1 MIPSASKFVRGL
13 LSALVFLTL
22 CLTPLRAQNPPP
34 FQLQVDHSAFGMV
47 AAAQPLA
54 TWAGTQILEAGGNAA
69 DAAVAAAF
77 AVAVVEPTM
86 NSIGGRTQ
94 ILIRLPDGRVRGI
107 DATTQAPMSYD
118 PLTAPQASYGY
129 AVIGVPGA
137 VAGLVRLQS
146 EFGTLPL
153 ETVMGPAIR
162 YAREGF
168 PILPGD
174 AARQAG
180 GATQAA
186 EFEGTRMYYL
196 KADGSPYQAGEIL
209 IQEDLANTL
218 TQIAKTDGEAFY
230 RGAIAEAM
238 AADLQANGSAVTL
251 ESLRDY
257 VAEDGQIVRGSY
269 RGYELA
275 GMFIPTA
282 GAVAIEALQI
292 LENFDLASMDP
303 AERIAHVGEA
313 LRFAVMDFRSEG
325 VEERADELTSKAFAA
340 ERAGEMQIGVPVGV
354 GDAALFQLEGSHPTH
369 LSTADAQGMM
379 VALTQTLGPNM
390 GSKVVTPGLGFLY
403 ASTLGG
409 YLGEMQ
415 PGERA
420 RSFICPF
427 ILSRDGEPVMVLG
440 AAGGGM
446 IPIAV
451 VNAIVH
457 FVDGGLPFPEAVAA
471 PRIAPAGIGFT
482 LETHTG
488 AGWSSDLVEAVRA
501 LGLEIREVPRR
512 AAFGRIHGIRYNAE
526 TGRWE
531 GVADPDWEGSA
542 LGARHSGGGH

>member
-1 MIPSASKFVRGL
+1 
-13 LSALVFLTL
+13 
-22 CLTPLRAQNPPP
+22 
-34 FQLQVDHSAFGMV
+34 MV

-54 TWAGTQILEAGGNAA
+54 TWAGVQILEAGGNAA

-94 ILIRLPDGRVRGI
+94 ILIRLPNGEIRGI
-107 DATTQAPMSYD
+107 DATTQAPMTYD
-118 PLTAPQASYGY
+118 PATAPQASYGY
-129 AVIGVPGA
+129 AVVGVPGA

-153 ETVMGPAIR
+153 ETVMAPALS
-162 YAREGF
+162 YARNGF
-168 PILPGD
+168 RILPGD
-174 AARQAG
+174 ALRQAA
-180 GATQAA
+180 GAAQAA

-196 KADGSPYQAGEIL
+196 KEDGSPYQAGDL
-209 IQEDLANTL
+209 LVQEDLANTL
-218 TQIAKTDGEAFY
+218 ELIAKTDGEAFY
-230 RGAIAEAM
+230 RGSIAETM

-269 RGYELA
+269 RGYDLA

-282 GAVAIEALQI
+282 GAVAVEALQI

-303 AERIAHVGEA
+303 AHRAAMVGEA
-313 LRFAVMDFRSEG
+313 LRLAIMDFRSDG
-325 VEERADELTSKAFAA
+325 VEERADELTSKAWAA
-340 ERAGEMQIGVPVGV
+340 SRAGEISLGTMMGAGVGV
-354 GDAALFQLEGSHPTH
+354 GDETLYHLEGSHTTH
-369 LSTADAQGMM
+369 LSTADHEGMM

-409 YLGEMQ
+409 YLGEME

-427 ILSRDGEPVMVLG
+427 MMMKDGEPVMVLG
-440 AAGGGM
+440 AAGGGQ

-457 FVDGGLPFPEAVAA
+457 FVDGGLSFPQAVAA
-471 PRIAPAGIGFT
+471 PRIAPAGSGFT
-482 LETHTG
+482 METHTG
-488 AGWSSDLVEAVRA
+488 AGWTEEMAEAVRA
-501 LGLEIREVPRR
+501 LGLEIRSTPRE
-512 AAFGRIHGIRYNAE
+512 AAFGRIHGISFDGR
-526 TGRWE
+526 TGNWV
-531 GVADPDWEGSA
+531 GVADPDWEGTA
-542 LGARHSGGGH
+542 LGPRRGGGAGH